1 MSNIHTHMGTHHSAS
16 ELRISDRSNITNRFP
31 LTSGNSNCYF
41 CMSTATNSFSAW
53 HSHDISNSFPLD
65 EHGLTG
71 YNCLMNL
78 LTHLNPPQKDA
89 VLHGEG
95 PLLILAGAGSGK
107 TRVITNRIAYLVRER
122 GVRPWNILAVTFTN
136 KAAREMAERV
146 ARLLG
151 GGDAPLISTFHAA
164 CGRILRRDIHHL
176 GFQSSFAIYDDRDS
190 DRLLKDVI
198 AEMDLDEKRF
208 AVKAVSA
215 RIDDFK
221 NRGLFPEDIGFIPP
235 GDVYNQKVVEIY
247 AAYQERLK
255 KCNALDF
262 GDMMT
267 QTVRLLTR
275 FPEVCRAYQE
285 RFQWLLVDEYQD
297 TNPVQY
303 NLIRLLAGDRKNLC
317 VVGDDDQSIYSWR
330 GADIRNILEFEKDF
344 PGVKI
349 IRLEQNYRSTA
360 TILTAAG
367 EVVKQNFGR
376 KGKILWTENQS
387 GEKIHYER
395 AESDREE
402 SRFVVRE
409 IGRLRNIGV
418 PLEEMAVFYRTNAQS
433 RLIEEALVGNA
444 LPYHIVG
451 GVRFYSRMEVKD
463 ILAYLRVLD
472 NPADEVSLKR
482 IINVPARG
490 IGTSTVDK
498 ISAVAH
504 RQGNS
509 FYDALQD
516 AARDG
521 LLSGSPRGKVAA
533 FVAMLEVFRENAAGS
548 SLAELTRSV
557 MQGSG
562 YLERLKNSR
571 DEDDSERLENLEQL
585 LAAIEEFSEKNP
597 EAGLSE
603 FLEQVSL
610 VSDLEQG
617 EAGQPSVTLMTLHA
631 AKGLEFIAVF
641 MIGME
646 EKLFPHA
653 RSLDDLDGM
662 EEERRLCYV
671 GMTRARERLYLLNA
685 RRRYLFGQEQCNPPS
700 RFLKDIP
707 EELMA
712 EGGGTDY
719 RRGETMHRPY
729 VHTQQERAVHQT
741 APQAA
746 AHNLS
751 AIADTFIDEI
761 ESVPEPSDE
770 NCGVYPGMKVRH
782 GKFGVGTV
790 RKVEGEDEGQKVIV
804 WFNSVGPK
812 KLMLR
817 FAGLERA

>member
-1 MSNIHTHMGTHHSAS
+1 MTT
-16 ELRISDRSNITNRFP
+16 
-31 LTSGNSNCYF
+31 
-41 CMSTATNSFSAW
+41 
-53 HSHDISNSFPLD
+53 
-65 EHGLTG
+65 
-71 YNCLMNL
+71 NL
-78 LTHLNPPQKDA
+78 LSHLNPPQKEA

-107 TRVITNRIAYLVRER
+107 TRVITNRIAHLVRER

-136 KAAREMAERV
+136 KAAGEMAERV
-146 ARLLG
+146 SKLLG
-151 GGDAPLISTFHAA
+151 GGDIPLIATFHAA

-190 DRLLKDVI
+190 ERLLKDVI
-198 AEMDLDEKRF
+198 SEMNLDEKRF
-208 AVKAVSA
+208 AIKGVSG

-221 NRGLFPEDIGFIPP
+221 NRGLFPEDIGSIPP

-247 AAYQERLK
+247 AVYQERLK

-262 GDMMT
+262 GDLMI

-275 FPEVCRAYQE
+275 FPEVRNYYHD
-285 RFQWLLVDEYQD
+285 RFQWILVDEYQD

-303 NLIRLLAGDRKNLC
+303 HLIRLLAGDRRNLC

-376 KGKILWTENQS
+376 KGKTLWTENPK
-387 GEKIHYER
+387 GEPIRYER
-395 AESDREE
+395 VESDREE
-402 SRFVVRE
+402 ARFVTRE
-409 IGRLRNIGV
+409 IGRLRNSGV

-433 RLIEEALVGNA
+433 RLIEEALVGEA

-451 GVRFYSRMEVKD
+451 GVRFYARMEVKD

-472 NPADEVSLKR
+472 NPVDEVSLKR

-490 IGTSTVDK
+490 IGGTTVDK
-498 ISAVAH
+498 ISLQAA
-504 RQGNS
+504 RQGGS
-509 FYDALQD
+509 FFDAMQD
-516 AARDG
+516 AAGDG
-521 LLSGSPRGKVAA
+521 LLGASARGKVGA
-533 FVAMLEVFRENAAGS
+533 FAGMLARFSEMSAS
-548 SLAELTRSV
+548 SRLVDLARTV
-557 MQGSG
+557 MQESG
-562 YLERLKNSR
+562 YLDRLKSSR
-571 DEDDSERLENLEQL
+571 DEDDAERLENLEQL

-617 EAGQPSVTLMTLHA
+617 ETGKPSVTLMTLHA
-631 AKGLEFIAVF
+631 AKGLEFQTVF

-646 EKLFPHA
+646 ERLFPHV

-707 EELMA
+707 GELLDDGGSHSPPGRA
-712 EGGGTDY
+712 NTFYPRPQGDGGQRPGEGNY
-719 RRGETMHRPY
+719 
-729 VHTQQERAVHQT
+729 
-741 APQAA
+741 
-746 AHNLS
+746 HNLS
-751 AIADTFIDEI
+751 AVTSAIDDI
-761 ESVPEPSDE
+761 ESIPEPDE
-770 NCGVYPGMKVRH
+770 ENDGVYIGMKVRH
-782 GKFGVGTV
+782 ARFGVGTI
-790 RKVEGEDEGQKVIV
+790 RKTEGSGEGQKVVV
-804 WFNSVGPK
+804 WFNSAGPK

-817 FAGLERA
+817 FAGLERT

>member
-1 MSNIHTHMGTHHSAS
+1 M
-16 ELRISDRSNITNRFP
+16 D
-31 LTSGNSNCYF
+31 
-41 CMSTATNSFSAW
+41 
-53 HSHDISNSFPLD
+53 
-65 EHGLTG
+65 
-71 YNCLMNL
+71 L
-78 LTHLNPPQKDA
+78 LKHLNPPQKEA
-89 VLHGEG
+89 VLHSEG

-107 TRVITNRIAYLVRER
+107 TRVITNRIAYLIRER

-136 KAAREMAERV
+136 KAAKEMAERV
-146 ARLLG
+146 AKLLG
-151 GGDAPLISTFHAA
+151 GGDLPQISTFHAA

-198 AEMDLDEKRF
+198 AEMDLDDKRF
-208 AVKAVSA
+208 DVKAVSG

-221 NRGLFPEDIGFIPP
+221 NRGLFPGDIGSVSP

-262 GDMMT
+262 GDMMM
-267 QTVRLLTR
+267 QTVSLLTR
-275 FPEVCRAYQE
+275 FPEVCSFYRE

-349 IRLEQNYRSTA
+349 IRLEQNYRSTS
-360 TILTAAG
+360 TILAAAG

-376 KGKILWTENQS
+376 KGKTLWTENPA
-387 GEKIHYER
+387 GEKIRYER
-395 AESDREE
+395 VESDREE
-402 SRFVVRE
+402 ARFVVRE
-409 IGRLRNIGV
+409 ILQLRNSGV

-433 RLIEEALVGNA
+433 RLIEEALVGSA

-490 IGTSTVDK
+490 IGNTTVDK
-498 ISAVAH
+498 ISLQAN
-504 RQGNS
+504 RQGGT

-516 AARDG
+516 ATRDG
-521 LLSGSPRGKVAA
+521 LLAAGARGKVAA
-533 FVAMLEVFRENAAGS
+533 FAALLEDFRETAPGC
-548 SLAELTRSV
+548 SLAALARSV

-562 YLERLKNSR
+562 YLDRLKNSR
-571 DEDDSERLENLEQL
+571 DEDDAERLENLEQL

-617 EAGQPSVTLMTLHA
+617 EVGQPSVTLMTLHA
-631 AKGLEFIAVF
+631 AKGLEFKAVF
-641 MIGME
+641 IIGME
-646 EKLFPHA
+646 ERLFPHA

-685 RRRYLFGQEQCNPPS
+685 KRRYLFGQEQCNQPS

-707 EELMA
+707 PELLDDGGSDSSPSPYATPYPAATDRSHFSAAGRMRSAATPLSRA
-712 EGGGTDY
+712 ENT
-719 RRGETMHRPY
+719 P
-729 VHTQQERAVHQT
+729 
-741 APQAA
+741 P

-751 AIADTFIDEI
+751 AIAGAFSDEI
-761 ESVPEPSDE
+761 EIVPEPPEEQD
-770 NCGVYPGMKVRH
+770 GVFIGMKVRH
-782 GKFGVGTV
+782 GKFGVGTI
-790 RKVEGEDEGQKVIV
+790 RKMEGEGEGQKVVV